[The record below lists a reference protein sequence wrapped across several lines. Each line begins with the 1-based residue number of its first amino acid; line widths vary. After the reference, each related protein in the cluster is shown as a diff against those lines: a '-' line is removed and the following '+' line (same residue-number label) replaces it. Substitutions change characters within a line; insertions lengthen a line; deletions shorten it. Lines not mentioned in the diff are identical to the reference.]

1 MHNLTFPA
9 RIISLAILL
18 SGACFHTAFAQS
30 PIHNQKMN
38 GYKGIWFTLGQFSEY
53 GDKYSGGLGTYTAKH
68 IPLAIYA
75 PEVEKTFF
83 VYGGTTGPYDT
94 HLLCMA
100 GVFDHKTGQVSKP
113 VIVFDKMGV
122 DDPHDNP
129 SLAMDDKGYLWV
141 FVSGRAKARPG
152 SKYRSKLPYSIEAF
166 EQVREEEMT
175 YPQPKYIKGKGFLHL
190 FTKYTGVRELYF
202 ETSPDGVTWTEDQK
216 LAGIKRPG
224 DANSGHYQIS
234 GQHGEKVCFFFNWHP
249 NGNVDLRTNIYYM
262 QTTDFGKTWTT
273 VDGKK
278 LDTPV
283 TDVDSP
289 ARVMEYFSQ
298 GKNVYIKD
306 VNFDEKGNPIAL
318 YLAGPG
324 HQPGPANGPRQW
336 YVLYWN
342 GKAWE
347 NYPLTTSDHNYDTG
361 SLFVDGSEWTVIAP
375 TENTPQQWGGGGE
388 VVMWKSLDKGKT
400 WTRVKQLTRKSERNH
415 NYIRKVVNG
424 RDPFK
429 YFWADGNP
437 DKRSESLLYFGDS
450 KGNVWQLPYDMAGD
464 WQTPVR
470 VR

>member
-1 MHNLTFPA
+1 MRYLTFPA
-9 RIISLAILL
+9 SIISPAVLL
-18 SGACFHTAFAQS
+18 FMICFSPAFAQS
-30 PIHNQKMN
+30 PTHNQKIN
-38 GYKGIWFTLGQFSEY
+38 GYKGIWFTLGQFSDY

-100 GVFDHKTGQVSKP
+100 GVFDHKTGKVSKP
-113 VIVFDKMGV
+113 VIVYDKMGV

-129 SLAMDDKGYLWV
+129 SLAMDDKGHIWV
-141 FVSGRAKARPG
+141 FVSGRGRTRMG
-152 SKYRSKLPYSIEAF
+152 FKYKSKLPYSVESF

-175 YPQPKYIKGKGFLHL
+175 YPQPKYIPGKGFLHL
-190 FTKYTGVRELYF
+190 FTKYTGTRELYF
-202 ETSPDGVTWTEDQK
+202 ETSSDGVTWTEDRK
-216 LAGIKRPG
+216 LSGMKRAE
-224 DANSGHYQIS
+224 DTNSGHYQIS

-262 QTTDFGKTWTT
+262 QTVDFGKTWTT
-273 VDGKK
+273 IDGKK
-278 LDTPV
+278 LAVPLE
-283 TDVDSP
+283 DVQSP

-324 HQPGPANGPRQW
+324 HQPGPINGPRQW

-347 NYPLTTSDHNYDTG
+347 NYPITTSDHNYDMG
-361 SLFVDGSEWTVIAP
+361 SLFVEGSEWTVIAP

-388 VVMWKSLDKGKT
+388 VVMWKSTDKGKS
-400 WTRVKQLTRKSERNH
+400 WTRAKQLTRKSERNH

-424 RDPFK
+424 SDPFR

-437 DKRSESLLYFGDS
+437 DRRSESLLYFGDS

-464 WQTPVR
+464 WQTPVK